1 MKTILVILG
10 AGATGKS
17 TLTRAICGPLGVETQ
32 DVIDDERLKY
42 ATFADTRCAI
52 AGNIKNGSDSVSSME
67 VRSKLIE
74 KLLRMDGVDTVVCDG
89 VRCSRKWD
97 VDWMIAC
104 RDADRVVWAYF
115 DLPLEENVRRLQERR
130 VANGKDGEI
139 STKTLDNVASF
150 RRRASGVWEYARRC
164 DLPRVTTVRLD
175 ESHDAASAARYVR
188 AALAGP
194 PVPMEAVAES
204 NPREGA

>member
-32 DVIDDERLKY
+32 DVIDGEKLKY

-74 KLLRMDGVDTVVCDG
+74 KLLATDGVDTVVCDG

-97 VDWMIAC
+97 VDWMLSC
-104 RDADRVVWAYF
+104 RLAERVVWAYF
-115 DLPLEENVRRLQERR
+115 DLSREENVRRLRERR
-130 VANGKDGEI
+130 VANGKGDEI
-139 STKTLDNVASF
+139 SEKTLDNVDSF
-150 RRRASGVWEYARRC
+150 RRRASGVWEYASRC
-164 DLPRVTTVRLD
+164 TLPRVSSVRLD
-175 ESHDAASAARYVR
+175 GSYDPATAARYVR
-188 AALAGP
+188 AALACP
-194 PVPMEAVAES
+194 PVVAAEVAES